1 RRTTKM
7 GGCPNVVTEA
17 QVQSIEA
24 LKYRAEWCPPPLE
37 VGYYASQKPESYK
50 INQNSHKYTTGIKSH
65 DPRTCPTGH
74 RPEDQPAGHQ
84 EHALQAAQVSETIT
98 SNVRT
103 RPRRRL
109 CGRRVGA
116 RGGRAGAVGAE
127 LASRGGG
134 AARSRWRS
142 PLTAARRRRGLV
154 AVTVRA
160 AAGGGGAGSGR
171 WRRGL
176 PAVVRWRRGLPAA
189 ARAPGRRWRGELVS
203 ARTCGRVGGDK

>member
-1 RRTTKM
+1 
-7 GGCPNVVTEA
+7 VEA
-17 QVQSIEA
+17 
-24 LKYRAEWCPPPLE
+24 
-37 VGYYASQKPESYK
+37 
-50 INQNSHKYTTGIKSH
+50 
-65 DPRTCPTGH
+65 
-74 RPEDQPAGHQ
+74 
-84 EHALQAAQVSETIT
+84 

-154 AVTVRA
+154 AVTARA

-176 PAVVRWRRGLPAA
+176 PAVVRWRCGLPAA

-203 ARTCGRVGGDK
+203 ARTCGRVGGDKVRERRARVGFSGFRFSRLSSTVSTSPTNLT